1 MAEEGTKI
9 QPAEE
14 PAATEVVETD
24 PPKPSKI
31 TLPDGSEVTA
41 EQVAE
46 AMKTQE
52 DKANWTRSLQEK
64 GERYNVQL
72 RELADRGTDTQSLK
86 DELAAIKEQIA
97 NVPKADTDWKNEE
110 DPDKKTA
117 KFYQSISNTLDRFGG
132 RIEKIE
138 TKQSADVTER
148 KDRETMQYW
157 DNVYI
162 NACNANQVADNQ
174 KANAFISTYVKGK
187 MVEAGGQN
195 WSPDKIQGFAKDARE
210 YIVATGQEAVDKWSK
225 KKVKDKK
232 KPTPSGSGETPAPV
246 AGQKIKGSA
255 SLSEQTKIMHNDPNL
270 Q

>member
-9 QPAEE
+9 QPAAE
-14 PAATEVVETD
+14 PAVNDADDTGA
-24 PPKPSKI
+24 PKPSMIK
-31 TLPDGSEVTA
+31 LPDGRELTA

-72 RELADRGTDTQSLK
+72 RELADRGADTQALK
-86 DELAAIKEQIA
+86 SELNAIKEQIA
-97 NVPKADTDWKNEE
+97 NAPKADIDWEHEE

-117 KFYQSISNTLDRFGG
+117 KFYRSISNTLDRFGG

-162 NACNANQVADNQ
+162 NACNTHQVADNQ
-174 KANAFISTYVKGK
+174 KANSFIMTYVKGK

-195 WSPDKIQGFAKDARE
+195 WTPEKVQNWANDAKN
-210 YIVATGQEAVDKWSK
+210 YIVSTGQEAVDKWSK
-225 KKVKDKK
+225 KKVKDKD
-232 KPTPSGSGETPAPV
+232 KPTPSGAGVTPAPV
-246 AGQKIKGSA
+246 ADKVKGSTN
-255 SLSEQTKIMHNDPNL
+255 LTKQMEMMKNDPNL